1 MQLGSWSRPIRLLW
15 IDGEPTYQGAKEE
28 DFGLFSPY
36 LSNGAIVAPHDAL
49 HGFEGPLR
57 VFVEETGSLSR
68 SPWPDSRR
76 RVGAILRKSREV
88 DGPLDQNQYDVMRC
102 TSVRSATPVGPF
114 AIHGLASSFQA
125 VPAISR

>member
-1 MQLGSWSRPIRLLW
+1 MLW

-28 DFGLFSPY
+28 EFGPY
-36 LSNGAIVAPHDAL
+36 LSNGAIVAAHDAL

-76 RVGAILRKSREV
+76 RVGAT
-88 DGPLDQNQYDVMRC
+88 QYDVMRC